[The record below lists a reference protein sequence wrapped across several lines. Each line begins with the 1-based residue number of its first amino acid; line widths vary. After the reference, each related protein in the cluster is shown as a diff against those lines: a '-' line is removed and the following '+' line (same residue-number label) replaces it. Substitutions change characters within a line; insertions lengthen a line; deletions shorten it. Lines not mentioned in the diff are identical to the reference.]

1 MNEKLL
7 ASVRF
12 YFAQSVF
19 NSRCHFI
26 AMDRL
31 EKKEKKL
38 SIFIGIVSAMTIIS
52 LILQIFGLEK
62 NYQKIINIATYL
74 GLLTTAVSLIF
85 EVFNKNDRIKEI
97 FQHKIYAE
105 KYKTLRD
112 EYMGLIEEIMSNST
126 PEDQLRN
133 KRDEFQNYY
142 SSIGEFAPNFDTI
155 DYEQARIGLGISKL
169 NKEEFTWSDSEIDKF
184 LPKQLQIS

>member
-7 ASVRF
+7 ANVRF

-31 EKKEKKL
+31 AKKEKVI
-38 SIFIGIVSAMTIIS
+38 SIFIGIVSAITIIS
-52 LILQIFGLEK
+52 LILQIVGLEK
-62 NYQKIINIATYL
+62 NCQKIINIAAYL
-74 GLLTTAVSLIF
+74 GLLTTAFSLIF
-85 EVFNKNDRIKEI
+85 QQFNKDDRTTEI

-105 KYKTLRD
+105 KYKALRD
-112 EYMGLIEEIMSNST
+112 EYMSLIEEIMSNSIL
-126 PEDQLRN
+126 EDQLRN
-133 KRDEFQNYY
+133 KRDKFQNHY
-142 SSIGEFAPNFDTI
+142 SSIGEFAPNI
-155 DYEQARIGLGISKL
+155 EIVDYEQAQIGLGILKN

-184 LPKQLQIS
+184 LPKQLHVS

>member
-7 ASVRF
+7 ANVRF

-31 EKKEKKL
+31 EKKEKRL
-38 SIFIGIVSAMTIIS
+38 SIFISIISAMTIIS

-62 NYQKIINIATYL
+62 NYQKIINFAAYL
-74 GLLTTAVSLIF
+74 GLFTTAVSLIF
-85 EVFNKNDRIKEI
+85 EMFNKNDRIKEI

-112 EYMGLIEEIMSNST
+112 KYMGLIEEIMSNSAS
-126 PEDQLRN
+126 EDKSRN
-133 KRDEFQNYY
+133 KRDKFQNQY
-142 SSIGEFAPNFDTI
+142 SSIGEFAPSIDNI
-155 DYEQARIGLGISKL
+155 DYEQARIGLGISKY
-169 NKEEFTWSDSEIDKF
+169 NKEEFTWADSEIDKF
-184 LPKQLQIS
+184 LPKQLHIS

>member
-38 SIFIGIVSAMTIIS
+38 SIFIGIVSAITIIS
-52 LILQIFGLEK
+52 LILQILGLEK

-74 GLLTTAVSLIF
+74 GLLTTAISLIF
-85 EVFNKNDRIKEI
+85 EIFNKNDRIKEI
-97 FQHKIYAE
+97 FRHKIYAE

-112 EYMGLIEEIMSNST
+112 KYMGLIEEIMSNSIS
-126 PEDQLRN
+126 EDQLRS
-133 KRDEFQNYY
+133 KRDKFQNNY
-142 SSIGEFAPNFDTI
+142 SRIGEFAPSTESI
-155 DYEQARIGLGISKL
+155 DYEQTRIGLGISKY
-169 NKEEFTWSDSEIDKF
+169 NKEEFTWADSEIDKF
-184 LPKQLQIS
+184 LPKQLHIS

>member
-31 EKKEKKL
+31 GKKEKRL
-38 SIFIGIVSAMTIIS
+38 SIFIGIVSAITIIS
-52 LILQIFGLEK
+52 LVLQIFGLEK
-62 NYQKIINIATYL
+62 NYQKIINIATSI

-85 EVFNKNDRIKEI
+85 EMFNKDDRIKEI

-112 EYMGLIEEIMSNST
+112 EYMSLIEEIMSNST
-126 PEDQLRN
+126 SEDKLRN
-133 KRDEFQNYY
+133 KRDKFQNHY
-142 SSIGEFAPNFDTI
+142 SSIGEFAPSIEII
-155 DYEQARIGLGISKL
+155 DYEQARIGLGISKY
-169 NKEEFTWSDSEIDKF
+169 NKEEFTWSDPEIDKF
-184 LPKQLQIS
+184 LPKQLHIS